1 MSKNSEKR
9 NDQVEPLQIISTGR
23 PDKGLPDE
31 KALLDLARTYLEL
44 QHRLWPQLVG
54 NLLPAMNDSE
64 IEAMAAAFR
73 ERFLSG
79 RIERFQPEIDSPS
92 WLEIAAAYLRYSC
105 DNSNPRSLDQQLRD
119 ALERAAHDKV
129 FIPWEYVFADAA
141 VSGTTAARRGY
152 LMIKTLISDKQAT
165 LRRVYINELGRA
177 SRDAIEALK
186 LGQLIEQYRK
196 RLIGTSDG
204 FDSDSP
210 NSKFLLSM
218 YAMLHEWFVDQ
229 LRSKVN
235 RGMTDAFDRG
245 GNLRPPSVGYK
256 LIPKLDANGEPIFKQ
271 NGKAVREKIIDE
283 AEVKHIE
290 EAFRLFSEKSWSP
303 DKISR
308 RFNALNVG
316 GKPTWDRGRIK
327 QLLNRETYIGIE
339 YEWKTTKLRDPETG
353 RVTII
358 KRPRAEW
365 KRREVPHLRIISDDL
380 WDKAQERLRK
390 CREAYELK
398 KKENSEQPSRA
409 DVYPTTLL
417 RPTCGHCG
425 KELWLGR
432 AGKYASFVCLNGRD
446 HKNGCKL
453 LTYKAVHLVET
464 AVLERLKNEIFTPK
478 YLKHVFAEANQFLA
492 EQANRPLED
501 TEPLH
506 AEIKQVKAKR
516 DRLVQVLE
524 QGPEHELE
532 SIVEQ
537 VRRHERRLK
546 ELRQKLAD
554 TKSRNV
560 TPPPPMTMADLEKI
574 LLDLH
579 AVLSQDV
586 AIAAPVLAKLTGP
599 ISMTQGEHQGRK
611 GTPWI
616 AKFQLDLAAGLAA
629 MGCASDSPYRQT
641 WEYLHAH
648 SVQVGDSI
656 ELIIEEIP
664 DYELLAPKV
673 KKLHDQ
679 KPDLSKIR
687 KTLGVTWITAKAA
700 LRFAE
705 TGERP
710 ARRGQKA
717 EAPQDKAKPIYQ
729 ELAPVVAKMYDED
742 KLPFV
747 EVIQRLK
754 REGISVGVGTVIAAY
769 QHFHRDKIAAAIA
782 SGEIKRRKRPR
793 LSAEAKQEIEQL
805 LLAGELSVI
814 QIANRFGCRRTT
826 IYRLKDQFDSPQEHQ
841 ESTDDSQNQ
850 RRSA

>member
-1 MSKNSEKR
+1 MFKNSEKR

-31 KALLDLARTYLEL
+31 KALLDLARTYLEI

-54 NLLPAMNDSE
+54 NLLPAMSDSE
-64 IEAMAAAFR
+64 IEAMAAVFR
-73 ERFLSG
+73 ERFLNG
-79 RIERFQPEIDSPS
+79 RIERFQPEIDMPP
-92 WLEIAAAYLRYSC
+92 WLEIAAGYLRYSC
-105 DNSNPRSLDQQLRD
+105 DNSNPRSLDQQLRNE
-119 ALERAAHDKV
+119 LERAAQDRV

-152 LMIKTLISDKQAT
+152 LMIKTLISDRQAT
-165 LRRVYINELGRA
+165 LRRVYIDEIGRA

-186 LGQLIEQYRK
+186 LGQLIAQCRK

-204 FDSDSP
+204 FDSDLP
-210 NSKFLLSM
+210 NSKMYLSM
-218 YAMLHEWFVDQ
+218 FAMLHEWFVDQ

-235 RGMTDAFDRG
+235 RGMSDAFDRG

-283 AEVKHIE
+283 AEAKHVE
-290 EAFRLFSEKSWSP
+290 QAYRLFADQHWSP
-303 DKISR
+303 EEISR
-308 RFNALNVG
+308 TFNELNVG

-327 QLLNRETYIGIE
+327 QLLNRETHIGIE

-365 KRREVPHLRIISDDL
+365 KRREVPHLRIISDEL
-380 WDKAQERLRK
+380 WEKAQERLRK
-390 CREAYELK
+390 CRDAYELK
-398 KKENSEQPSRA
+398 KKENPEQPSRT

-453 LTYKAVHLVET
+453 LTYKAVPLVET
-464 AVLERLKNEIFTPK
+464 AIMERLKNEIFTPK

-492 EQANRPLED
+492 EQANRPVED

-516 DRLVQVLE
+516 DRLVQILE
-524 QGPEHELE
+524 QGSEHELE

-560 TPPPPMTMADLEKI
+560 IPPPPMTMADLEKI
-574 LLDLH
+574 LSDLH
-579 AVLSQDV
+579 AVLSQGV

-599 ISMTQGEHQGRK
+599 ISITQGEHQGRK

-616 AKFQLDLAAGLAA
+616 AKFKLDLAAGLAA
-629 MGCASDSPYRQT
+629 MGCAADSPYQQT

-648 SVQVGDSI
+648 SVQVGDRI
-656 ELIIEEIP
+656 ELAIEEIP
-664 DYELLAPKV
+664 DYELLAAQV
-673 KKLHDQ
+673 KELHDQ

-687 KTLGVTWITAKAA
+687 KTLGVTWLTAKAA

-717 EAPQDKAKPIYQ
+717 EAPRDKGKPIYQ
-729 ELAPVVAKMYDED
+729 ELGPIVAQMHDEG
-742 KLPFV
+742 KLDFI
-747 EVIQRLK
+747 EITKRLNQ
-754 REGISVGVGTVIAAY
+754 EGIQAEGRTIRKAY
-769 QHFHRDKIAAAIA
+769 KHFHRDEIAN
-782 SGEIKRRKRPR
+782 GEIKLRNCPR
-793 LSAEAKQEIEQL
+793 LSDETKQEIKQL
-805 LLAGELSVI
+805 LLTGDLSVDQLAI
-814 QIANRFGCRRTT
+814 RFGCGKST
-826 IYRLKDQFDSPQEHQ
+826 IHRLKAQLDNPRDHQ
-841 ESTDDSQNQ
+841 EPGQDQ